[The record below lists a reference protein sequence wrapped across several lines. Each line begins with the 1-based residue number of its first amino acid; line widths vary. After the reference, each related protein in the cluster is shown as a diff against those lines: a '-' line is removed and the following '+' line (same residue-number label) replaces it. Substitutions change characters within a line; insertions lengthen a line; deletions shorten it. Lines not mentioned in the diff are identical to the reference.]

1 MTESKALTTYNNY
14 LKIKAYGQSPE
25 VTNSFVQLLGKSAP
39 HYIQS
44 ALIAVQTNETLMEC
58 TPRSIFRSALRAATL
73 GLSCD
78 PSLGHAYIVP
88 YKNKD
93 TGEKE
98 AQFQPGWHGVQHMA
112 LRTGKYEYI
121 NVSPVYEGE
130 QVVEDRIT
138 GDLKI
143 EGIPSGSKNTIG
155 LIASFKLLSG
165 YKKSIYMSNEEL
177 EEHGRKY
184 SKMYN
189 RPDSIWKTNKKIAYH
204 KTILLKL
211 LRTYG
216 YIDPMDAA
224 VLDEVENE
232 EADTTSL
239 DLPSEDAVTIID
251 SEPLSTKEANKLL
264 GFEEDDDEPE
274 VEQAPVMEVE
284 IDVATEAP
292 KPVTNKYARPMPP
305 EVLKEALHAKAA
317 KAKPA
322 TDKQKNLVRVLLLEH
337 FADRDDER
345 HQAQEFLTGH
355 KSFNDIEPEMITALL
370 DWLKPEKNPDGSGSY
385 VLNKDAKLELT
396 MVARKFMEDKGQ
408 QTFDI

>member
-130 QVVEDRIT
+130 QVTEDRIT
-138 GDLKI
+138 GELKI
-143 EGIPSGSKNTIG
+143 EGSPSGSKNTIG

-165 YKKSIYMSNEEL
+165 YKKSIAPPDNPSTPVSLLAL
-177 EEHGRKY
+177 E
-184 SKMYN
+184 YN
-189 RPDSIWKTNKKIAYH
+189 
-204 KTILLKL
+204 
-211 LRTYG
+211 
-216 YIDPMDAA
+216 
-224 VLDEVENE
+224 
-232 EADTTSL
+232 
-239 DLPSEDAVTIID
+239 
-251 SEPLSTKEANKLL
+251 
-264 GFEEDDDEPE
+264 
-274 VEQAPVMEVE
+274 Q
-284 IDVATEAP
+284 
-292 KPVTNKYARPMPP
+292 
-305 EVLKEALHAKAA
+305 
-317 KAKPA
+317 
-322 TDKQKNLVRVLLLEH
+322 
-337 FADRDDER
+337 
-345 HQAQEFLTGH
+345 
-355 KSFNDIEPEMITALL
+355 
-370 DWLKPEKNPDGSGSY
+370 
-385 VLNKDAKLELT
+385 
-396 MVARKFMEDKGQ
+396 
-408 QTFDI
+408 